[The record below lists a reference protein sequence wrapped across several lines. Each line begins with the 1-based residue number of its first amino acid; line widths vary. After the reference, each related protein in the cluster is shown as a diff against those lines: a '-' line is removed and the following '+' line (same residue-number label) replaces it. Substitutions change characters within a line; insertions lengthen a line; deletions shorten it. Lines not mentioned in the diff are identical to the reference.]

1 MSVLLNQPAV
11 HSGELAGGR
20 YMAVTVAFDVD
31 DISHVIGAMLKVKL
45 TLEHLNFYD
54 LLNFFIFYLFN
65 FP

>member
-45 TLEHLNFYD
+45 TLDNFNLYD
-54 LLNFFIFYLFN
+54 LPN
-65 FP
+65 